1 MSIVFIEDSSK
12 SVFGGGQ
19 IISSFVLSALNRN
32 ESNMVYVDFADNPI
46 LKSCL
51 PGNNNKFIRL
61 FHKGGMGFLS
71 HFFSLI
77 FILPNI
83 LKLIPFLAGDEK
95 AVIYATTKRALIY
108 AGILG
113 LIFRRPYIY
122 QAHMLLQNKRYD
134 PIVLFFIKKA
144 SACIC
149 GSAFVFEEYSR
160 LGVINVNLLRN
171 PINNEVVFKTP
182 RPDMSK
188 MNVAFVGSV
197 IEIKGVNYL
206 LDIFNYGFV
215 TDTMVHVFGDGDQLS
230 KLKEIYS
237 GQKNIIF
244 HGFVDNIIDFMDQ
257 MIDVLV
263 VPTIIPEAG
272 PTIIQL
278 GMSRG
283 LPVIT
288 TNIGAQ
294 KTFVIDGHNGMLV
307 NPKDSFQIAKAIMT
321 LKDNDEIYQKMS
333 FNSTAF
339 AKEYETIE
347 TFNAKLLN
355 LINRFD
361 AKE

>member
-1 MSIVFIEDSSK
+1 MNIIFIEDSSK

-19 IISSFVLSALNRN
+19 IISSFVLSALNKN
-32 ESNMVYVDFADNPI
+32 ESNVVYVDFANNPI

-51 PGNNNKFIRL
+51 PGNNNKFVRL
-61 FHKGGMGFLS
+61 LHKRRMGLLSQFL
-71 HFFSLI
+71 SLI

-83 LKLIPFLAGDEK
+83 LKLTPFLARDEK

-122 QAHMLLQNKRYD
+122 HAHMLLQNKRYD
-134 PIVLFFIKKA
+134 PIVLLFIKKA
-144 SACIC
+144 AVCIC
-149 GSAFVFEEYSR
+149 ASAFVLEEFSR

-171 PINNEVVFKTP
+171 PIHNEVVFKIP
-182 RPDMSK
+182 RLDMNK

-206 LDIFNYGFV
+206 LDILNYEVV
-215 TDTMVHVFGDGDQLS
+215 TDTMVHIFGDGDQLS
-230 KLKEIYS
+230 KLKECYS
-237 GQKNIIF
+237 GQDKIVF
-244 HGFVDNIIDFMDQ
+244 HGFVDSIIDYMDQ

-283 LPVIT
+283 IPIIT

-294 KTFVIDGHNGMLV
+294 RTFIKDGHDGILV
-307 NPKDSFQIAKAIMT
+307 DPKNSFQIAKAVMS
-321 LKDNDEIYQKMS
+321 LKDSKETYNKMS
-333 FNSTAF
+333 FNATVSANEFDTM
-339 AKEYETIE
+339 E
-347 TFNAKLLN
+347 TFNSKLLN
-355 LINRFD
+355 LVNQFD
-361 AKE
+361 